1 MAYRKL
7 KFGDHVR
14 IVDKDSAYHGR
25 DAIVINE
32 INEHWNR
39 VQLNQ
44 GRSAVEFVSTETE
57 CIDIPN
63 KNLLVRDSEYHF
75 IKDGVLDHQAKSLAS
90 FTRSE
95 QVKSFVDHEDV
106 CEYDHWDREDLIRE
120 IKELKERLDEVERDW
135 EDS

>member
-14 IVDKDSAYHGR
+14 IVDINSAYHGR
-25 DAIVINE
+25 DAIVIDE

-39 VQLNQ
+39 VQLNAS
-44 GRSAVEFVSTETE
+44 RIAVESVFAESE
-57 CIDIPN
+57 CIDVPN
-63 KNLLVRDSEYHF
+63 KNLLVRDSEYYF

-95 QVKSFVDHEDV
+95 QVKSFVDSEEE
-106 CEYDHWDREDLIRE
+106 CEYDHWDREDLIQE
-120 IKELKERLDEVERDW
+120 IKELKERLDEVEKDW
-135 EDS
+135 ENS

>member
-14 IVDKDSAYHGR
+14 IVDKDSIYHGR

-39 VQLNQ
+39 VQINQ
-44 GRSAVEFVSTETE
+44 GREAVESVFTESE
-57 CIDIPN
+57 CVDFPN
-63 KNLLVRDSEYHF
+63 KNLLVRDDAYRF

-95 QVKSFVDHEDV
+95 QVKSFVDSEEE
-106 CEYDHWDREDLIRE
+106 CEYDHWDREDLIQE
-120 IKELKERLDEVERDW
+120 IKELKERLDEVEKDW